1 MQVFGVCQLS
11 ELKGWRRG
19 SPDNQAA
26 IRRAAVDPG
35 GIAGRRTP
43 YHGPA
48 AHIGR
53 AAIAHMPFPVEAIQ
67 VDGGY
72 EFKDEFEQ
80 ACQAKGIRPYELPP
94 TGRRSRRPRA
104 LLWIMRY
111 EFYACYEL
119 PRSVEALI
127 QYSKSL
133 QHLYNQYRP
142 HGALAGQTP
151 ASYLKER

>member
-1 MQVFGVCQLS
+1 
-11 ELKGWRRG
+11 
-19 SPDNQAA
+19 
-26 IRRAAVDPG
+26 
-35 GIAGRRTP
+35 
-43 YHGPA
+43 
-48 AHIGR
+48 
-53 AAIAHMPFPVEAIQ
+53 MPFPVEAIQ

-72 EFKDEFEQ
+72 KFKDEFEQ
-80 ACQAKGIRPYELPP
+80 ACQARGIRLYELPP
-94 TGRRSRRPRA
+94 NRRRSRHPRA
-104 LLWIMRY
+104 LLWIMCY